1 MSLSTTM
8 IALARKQLQE
18 KGRAVALVRVTEG
31 AYDPTTSAP
40 TGSPTT
46 VNYSAYGLPDG
57 YNSFEVDGTTVR
69 NADVKLWLSTPTT
82 GEVPAVGD
90 TATIDSVVY
99 RVFNVGIINTQATNV
114 LYELQCRI

>member
-8 IALARKQLQE
+8 ITLARTQLE
-18 KGRAVALVRVTEG
+18 DKGRAVSLERVTEG
-31 AYDPTTSAP
+31 AYDVTDGTVGAA
-40 TGSPTT
+40 TT

-57 YNSFEVDGTTVR
+57 YNSLEVDGTSVR
-69 NADVKLWLSTPTT
+69 NSDVKLWLSTPTT

-90 TATIDSVVY
+90 TATIDSVVH
-99 RVFNVGIINTQATNV
+99 RIVNVGKITAQGSNV

>member
-8 IALARKQLQE
+8 VALARKQLE
-18 KGRAVALVRVTEG
+18 DKGRAVALVRVTEG
-31 AYDPTTSAP
+31 AYNVADGTVGAA
-40 TGSPTT
+40 TT

-90 TATIDSVVY
+90 TATIDSVVH
-99 RVFNVGIINTQATNV
+99 RVVNVGIVNTQATNV